1 MRVFPNG
8 FGFAILLG
16 LAIGF
21 ASFNPALVQQWN
33 LLGNGVLSQ
42 LIVILIF
49 LLQGWKLDLK
59 KLLKSL
65 GNFDQTIRIQLGLL
79 ICPCFAVLVGDFF
92 GWFEDDWFDA
102 FLFLAFLPTTISSS
116 VVYTRNAGGDA
127 DFALGQSTISN
138 LISPF
143 IVSLVWILLQEETL
157 EVGKVEGGALAVVV
171 LPKIIFLTM
180 IPCFLGC
187 LIQSKLKSF
196 VLEKKVEGF
205 LEVLPLF
212 GIACLVLLST
222 GEVVSSIGGRKS
234 LMILSH
240 IFFPLCCLWFVLLA
254 VVFVWSNLMMKGG
267 FKRSE
272 VVFCL
277 SQKSLAMGV
286 PMIQILTS
294 GSGKELAYWMIPI
307 LVFHLI
313 QLVFGIPLIAWYEK
327 NRNS

>member
-102 FLFLAFLPTTISSS
+102 FLFWPSFQPQFPVRLFTL
-116 VVYTRNAGGDA
+116 VMQGGTR
-127 DFALGQSTISN
+127 I
-138 LISPF
+138 
-143 IVSLVWILLQEETL
+143 
-157 EVGKVEGGALAVVV
+157 
-171 LPKIIFLTM
+171 
-180 IPCFLGC
+180 
-187 LIQSKLKSF
+187 
-196 VLEKKVEGF
+196 
-205 LEVLPLF
+205 LPL
-212 GIACLVLLST
+212 G
-222 GEVVSSIGGRKS
+222 
-234 LMILSH
+234 
-240 IFFPLCCLWFVLLA
+240 
-254 VVFVWSNLMMKGG
+254 NLQ
-267 FKRSE
+267 F
-272 VVFCL
+272 
-277 SQKSLAMGV
+277 Q
-286 PMIQILTS
+286 T
-294 GSGKELAYWMIPI
+294 
-307 LVFHLI
+307 
-313 QLVFGIPLIAWYEK
+313 
-327 NRNS
+327 

>member
-116 VVYTRNAGGDA
+116 VVYTRNAGGRGFCPWA
-127 DFALGQSTISN
+127 IYNFKLNFSICRQFG
-138 LISPF
+138 F
-143 IVSLVWILLQEETL
+143 
-157 EVGKVEGGALAVVV
+157 GFYYRK
-171 LPKIIFLTM
+171 KH
-180 IPCFLGC
+180 
-187 LIQSKLKSF
+187 LKSGK
-196 VLEKKVEGF
+196 LRVE
-205 LEVLPLF
+205 
-212 GIACLVLLST
+212 
-222 GEVVSSIGGRKS
+222 
-234 LMILSH
+234 
-240 IFFPLCCLWFVLLA
+240 
-254 VVFVWSNLMMKGG
+254 
-267 FKRSE
+267 
-272 VVFCL
+272 
-277 SQKSLAMGV
+277 
-286 PMIQILTS
+286 
-294 GSGKELAYWMIPI
+294 
-307 LVFHLI
+307 HL
-313 QLVFGIPLIAWYEK
+313 
-327 NRNS
+327 R